1 MLLVACADLRL
12 LGSQGWIEVFTE
24 TPALESGPLSCASAY
39 AFTNTTGD
47 WQVPYPEYGTAPTT
61 SVLGNPHA

>member
-24 TPALESGPLSCASAY
+24 TPALESGPLSCASTY

-47 WQVPYPEYGTAPTT
+47 YVGLQAMLP
-61 SVLGNPHA
+61 SVRLHGPHA